1 MAVALTD
8 LAARR
13 QLALDHVQSLI
24 AHCDQQTRFAW
35 KGFYALQ
42 IATVLL
48 AAITPCLIF
57 LAKENPNNDVVG
69 WLQLFFPA
77 VAAVT
82 AGASHIVHWREDGVR
97 FTALGESL
105 RSELWRFQTR
115 TGDYGPTLDEEQAL
129 DRLVTQVDALN
140 LRTIAQWSAD
150 RLAAPAGDSAASAPT
165 AKAASPAV
173 QA

>member
-1 MAVALTD
+1 MAVSLTD

-13 QLALDHVQSLI
+13 QLALDHVQGLI
-24 AHCDQQTRFAW
+24 AHCEQQTRFAW
-35 KGFYALQ
+35 KGYYALQ
-42 IATVLL
+42 TATVLL

-57 LAKENPNNDVVG
+57 IAKGNPDNDFIG

-82 AGASHIVHWREDGVR
+82 AGASHIFHWREDGVR

-129 DRLVTQVDALN
+129 DHLVTQVDALN

-150 RLAAPAGDSAASAPT
+150 RLAAPAADSATP

-173 QA
+173 QM